1 MGNKKK
7 NQRRRKSPRK
17 RKRQRRMSQKRNQKK
32 QRSQRRK
39 RPKRKSKRMKRRKK
53 RIMRLIINPKHL
65 PQNLLMNRPKLIQ
78 KQERKRRIVSSYKRH
93 RHFIDFVMILDEISI
108 TFSVVC
114 FFLIIFQDLLFYFRF
129 SPSFSEE

>member
-1 MGNKKK
+1 MGKRNKKK
-7 NQRRRKSPRK
+7 NQRRK
-17 RKRQRRMSQKRNQKK
+17 R
-32 QRSQRRK
+32 
-39 RPKRKSKRMKRRKK
+39 SKRK

-78 KQERKRRIVSSYKRH
+78 KQERRRRIVSSYKRH
-93 RHFIDFVMILDEISI
+93 CHFIDFVLILDEISI